1 MITTPE
7 LMTNG
12 LLAWLATYVLHSS
25 LLLGAAWIVSRLLRD
40 RAPAWQE
47 TVWRAAVFGALLTAT
62 AQLAAGWSPWRIDL
76 RPSPAP
82 APAEVHE
89 RAPVDATWPPA
100 ATFDVPAQVLPVEA
114 ASLRTHVAEATAR
127 WSLGFLALA
136 AWASFALLGLGRL
149 ALAHAEI
156 RRTLR
161 AADPP
166 RAPDLVD
173 DANAVARRAGL
184 ARAPRL
190 LVGDERGVPFAAGVL
205 RPVVWLPRTTVRR
218 LAREERRALLAHE
231 FAHVARHDPA
241 WRLATSLL
249 VALVPFQPL
258 LRVGRRRLGQ
268 LAELLADDRAST
280 SEGCG
285 RALARC
291 LVEVATGPDARRRA
305 LLATPMSAS
314 SDVGRR
320 VERLLAGPRTRT
332 RRGLLRVTMA
342 GAILLAVGF
351 GAPGLGAAPAPEP
364 PPAKQVSPPAE
375 PPPAPEPPEAAE
387 AAEPSEAP
395 EPPEAPEP
403 VEPAEAPEPP
413 EAAES
418 SAARVLEGG
427 DIELFARI
435 EALARAHREYVEA
448 LDRARSSGDEE
459 ATMNARAMAETSLA
473 KLRSAQREI
482 VALREAARDHRREFM
497 EQRERELR
505 AERERAK
512 HARTRHARQTSQQVE
527 ELTRRLAEE
536 RRRSAELEAKL
547 DQLAARLAELESR
560 QRNADREE
568 R

>member
-1 MITTPE
+1 MTTTSE

-12 LLAWLATYVLHSS
+12 LLAWLATYMLHSS
-25 LLLGAAWIVSRLLRD
+25 LLLGAAWIASRLMRD

-62 AQLAAGWSPWRIDL
+62 VQLATGWSPWRIDL

-82 APAEVHE
+82 AAAEVQE
-89 RAPVDATWPPA
+89 PAPVDAAWPPA

-114 ASLRTHVAEATAR
+114 ASLRTDVAEAITR
-127 WSLGFLALA
+127 WNLGSFALA
-136 AWASFALLGLGRL
+136 TWASFALFGLGRL
-149 ALAHAEI
+149 AFTHAEI
-156 RRTLR
+156 RRRLR
-161 AADPP
+161 DAAPP
-166 RAPDLVD
+166 RASDLVD
-173 DANAVARRAGL
+173 DANAVSGRAEL
-184 ARAPRL
+184 SRAPSV

-280 SEGCG
+280 SERCG

-291 LVEVATGPDARRRA
+291 LVEVATGPDARRHA

-320 VERLLAGPRTRT
+320 VERLLADPRTRT
-332 RRGLLRVTMA
+332 RRGWLRVTMA

-351 GAPGLGAAPAPEP
+351 GAPGLGAGPAPEP
-364 PPAKQVSPPAE
+364 PPAE

-387 AAEPSEAP
+387 AAQPSEAP
-395 EPPEAPEP
+395 EPPEPPQAPEP
-403 VEPAEAPEPP
+403 REPADAPEPP
-413 EAAES
+413 EARES
-418 SAARVLEGG
+418 SAARVVESLE
-427 DIELFARI
+427 IELRARI
-435 EALARAHREYVEA
+435 DALARAHGEYVEA
-448 LDRARSSGDEE
+448 LESARSSGDEE
-459 ATMNARAMAETSLA
+459 AMMNARAKAEASLA
-473 KLRSAQREI
+473 ELRSAEKKI
-482 VALREAARDHRREFM
+482 VVLRETTRDQRREFM

-512 HARTRHARQTSQQVE
+512 RARPRHARQTSRQVE
-527 ELTRRLAEE
+527 ELTRRLVEE
-536 RRRSAELEAKL
+536 RRRSAELEARL

-560 QRNADREE
+560 ERNAEREE